1 MKKIICLFLLICFCK
16 SFINA
21 QPTSTIS
28 VVDKLYGLS
37 KFWQEVN
44 YNFIYLEQVD
54 RKMWD
59 NAYKEAIDAVQKT
72 SNDYEYYRVLQKF
85 CALLHD
91 GHTNVYMPPGK
102 AFSTM
107 VNAFGDYALY
117 IQNIAGKAIIVR
129 TNLSKKDEIPF
140 GSEIIS
146 VNGKETQEY
155 INAEVAPYISSSTNY
170 VLQDLGIKNLLRGLE
185 GESYDLVIKKPNGKL
200 LSLKLTHKKVEE
212 KEVFPAFDKDRKLLD
227 FNWLKNNTAY
237 ISLNSFEHERIVDS
251 FKKILP
257 ELYKAKRII
266 LDLRYNGGGSTSV
279 GKTILEYFTNDT
291 LLYGSKSKSRLHIPS
306 HKAWGTF
313 MQAKDTVDNP
323 FNKKSYLM
331 FRDKY
336 YYDFDYAPDTVRL
349 QAKRIIVPTVVL
361 LGHNTA
367 SAAEDFL
374 IYTDNQKHFT
384 KIGSNSFGSTGQPYT
399 FAMPGGGSARVCTK
413 QDIYPNGKIFIGV
426 GIKPDIEITPTL
438 DNYLQKKDVVLEK
451 AVEYLKNK

>member
-1 MKKIICLFLLICFCK
+1 MKKTICLFLLICFCR
-16 SFINA
+16 SFISA

-59 NAYKEAIDAVQKT
+59 NAYKVAIDAVQKT

-91 GHTNVYMPPGK
+91 GHTNVYMPPSK
-102 AFSTM
+102 AFGTM
-107 VNAFGDYALY
+107 VNTFCDYALY
-117 IQNIAGKAIIVR
+117 VQNIAGKAIIVR

-146 VNGKETQEY
+146 VNGKETQQY
-155 INAEVAPYISSSTNY
+155 ISTEVAPYISSSTDY
-170 VLQDLGIKNLLRGLE
+170 VLQDLSIKNLLRGLE
-185 GESYDLVIKKPNGKL
+185 GESYDLVIKKPNGKI
-200 LSLKLTHKKVEE
+200 LSLKLIHKKTEE

-237 ISLNSFEHERIVDS
+237 VSLNSFEHERIVDS

-279 GKTILEYFTNDT
+279 GRAILEYFTNDT
-291 LLYGSKSKSRLHIPS
+291 LLYGSKSKSRMHIPS

-349 QAKRIIVPTVVL
+349 HAKRIIVPTVVL
-361 LGHNTA
+361 LGHNSA

-374 IYTDNQKHFT
+374 IYADNQKHFT

-399 FAMPGGGSARVCTK
+399 FGIPGGGSARVCTK
-413 QDIYPNGKIFIGV
+413 QDVYPNGKIFIGV
-426 GIKPDIEITPTL
+426 GIKPDIEIAPSL
-438 DNYLQKKDVVLEK
+438 DDYLQKKDVVLEK
-451 AVEYLKNK
+451 AVEYLKDK